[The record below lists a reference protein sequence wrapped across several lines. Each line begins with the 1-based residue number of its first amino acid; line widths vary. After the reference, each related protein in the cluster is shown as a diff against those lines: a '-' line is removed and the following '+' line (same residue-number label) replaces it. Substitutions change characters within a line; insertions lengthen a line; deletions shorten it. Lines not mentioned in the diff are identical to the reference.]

1 MARRRSAEKCPS
13 RDCSRWPTI
22 ARGCS
27 LLDDPAGQSLDRVRA
42 IRDEIRRRVE
52 ALISELE

>member
-1 MARRRSAEKCPS
+1 MARRRRAEKCPS
-13 RDCSRWPTI
+13 RDCSSWPAI
-22 ARGCS
+22 ACGCS